1 MDYREKT
8 FKEKF
13 TCAATHLGI
22 KPEQVVSLKIRDTV
36 MSYSEYHDLIESLK
50 REAGFEYTKIDN
62 GLQGQ
67 GYLLGDEKS
76 KIIIVEHET
85 GLEILYI
92 AGSIASIISLIP
104 LVLQSWRS
112 IRGNF
117 SRKNNLDHDI
127 EIRRLDSNG
136 HLREEHVHG
145 MHAYEASMGSYYLAL
160 TSSANLIESEIK
172 EVMED
177 VKKLTLRLDKMEK
190 QIIAKPKKKNPKTK
204 Q

>member
-1 MDYREKT
+1 LST
-8 FKEKF
+8 
-13 TCAATHLGI
+13 A
-22 KPEQVVSLKIRDTV
+22 
-36 MSYSEYHDLIESLK
+36 
-50 REAGFEYTKIDN
+50 N

-67 GYLLGDEKS
+67 GYLLENNKN

-92 AGSIASIISLIP
+92 AGSIASLIGLIP

-117 SRKNNLDHDI
+117 SRRNHLDHDI
-127 EIRRLDSNG
+127 EIRRVDNNG
-136 HLREEHVHG
+136 HLREDHVHG
-145 MHAYEASMGSYYLAL
+145 MRAYETSIGSFYSAL

-177 VKKLTLRLDKMEK
+177 VKKLTLRVDKVEK
-190 QIIAKPKKKNPKTK
+190 QIIAKPKKKKPSKK
-204 Q
+204 